1 MTACD
6 TFSVGASWVSA
17 WCTVHRQLWRQL
29 HQSLT
34 ERDSVFALNLSTL
47 YHRPTLL
54 SEVRPG
60 LSQYA
65 LWCPSKPEQLCWE
78 LARGLSTSSTQCHS
92 LLSSN
97 TLMIQTGSVFFPR
110 MQLYMGDFVLGCI
123 SGWVMIPK
131 LCIAFIYYE
140 FVHVA
145 TLPVAQVSE
154 VCECPA
160 EHLVLS
166 CFSGIL

>member
-1 MTACD
+1 MKL
-6 TFSVGASWVSA
+6 SVLEHLVSA
-17 WCTVHRQLWRQL
+17 WYTVVLMQLWRQL

-34 ERDSVFALNLSTL
+34 ERDSVFVLSLSTL

-65 LWCPSKPEQLCWE
+65 LWCASKPEQLCGE
-78 LARGLSTSSTQCHS
+78 LARGLSTSSTECHS

-97 TLMIQTGSVFFPR
+97 TLMIQTDSVFLPR
-110 MQLYMGDFVLGCI
+110 MQLYMGVLSCI
-123 SGWVMIPK
+123 SGWLMLPK
-131 LCIAFIYYE
+131 LYIAFICYE

-145 TLPVAQVSE
+145 TLPVALVSE

-160 EHLVLS
+160 EQLVLS
-166 CFSGIL
+166 CFSDIP